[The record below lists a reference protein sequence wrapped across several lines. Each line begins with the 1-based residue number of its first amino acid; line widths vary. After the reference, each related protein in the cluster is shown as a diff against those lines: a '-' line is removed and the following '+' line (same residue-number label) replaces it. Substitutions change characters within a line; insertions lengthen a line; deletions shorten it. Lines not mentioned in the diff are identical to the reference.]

1 LEVGDRR
8 IHRNHSTTKYNYL
21 YQQQQLLYLGTTLT
35 PNLLKHANA
44 PAIPTERHPHPK
56 YPYQRIK
63 ITTCD
68 PELKTLMQK
77 TKLKTPSEQI
87 SAITPQQLTCKCP
100 NQIKYVKLLDT
111 QIHDDNEAMVW
122 TACRHTTFAAAKRQM
137 KAAPT
142 PQPQVADDFIQHSM
156 KIIEKEVGD
165 QLKNFQYSVKDWYNH
180 LNIKKKKELK
190 PVIDYYNHDKA
201 YNLKPREYRNIINK
215 HYTGILKEELQL
227 TDGKPRMVCS
237 IPQSTKYIMGPI
249 TWQLEELFQDKLQ
262 GYCGGQN
269 LEQMA
274 DKINHYLSEGFTK
287 IVEGDGSAFDNTQDV
302 SLKELDRSI
311 YRMIRDKVYHVPV
324 NDFDEVS
331 QALYKTMDIEYVDK
345 ETKKKKN
352 LLTYTILGTVFSGD
366 CDTTLMNTTRMA
378 MYNRYVNDKAG
389 LEFGKDY
396 ICFAK
401 GDDFTV
407 MYKPY
412 VSNEFIN
419 KLYYAYFLPANPDT
433 TKPDTRVYGLGQV
446 LKMLEFGDA
455 STLSFCSL
463 RAFFTDPSETKI
475 YLTRNPKK
483 FVNLSKYSRKAKNQK
498 LEYVYDY
505 LNAQA
510 EAIEANYPKL
520 EYFMYMAKLY
530 RAQAGYLKNKFHL
543 KHSGTYKQQLYKI
556 ILKEMQQPFE
566 EEEMLFDKLEQ
577 IYKDTVRH
585 RKQQIK
591 IIGQYWETI
600 KLIESRQ
607 TTQLTQEQA
616 DYINQQL
623 NAEFMIEY
631 LKSMMPAEAL

>member
-1 LEVGDRR
+1 VGDRR
-8 IHRNHSTTKYNYL
+8 KQRNHSTTKYNYL

-44 PAIPTERHPHPK
+44 PAIPTQQHPHPK

-63 ITTCD
+63 ITTQD
-68 PELKTLMQK
+68 PELKELMK
-77 TKLKTPSEQI
+77 RTKLKTPSEQI
-87 SAITPQQLTCKCP
+87 TAISPSQLTCRCP
-100 NQIKYVKLLDT
+100 QQIKYVKILDT
-111 QIHDDNEAMVW
+111 QIHDENEAMVW

-142 PQPQVADDFIQHSM
+142 PEPAVADDFVQHSM
-156 KIIEKEVGD
+156 KIINEEIGD
-165 QLKNFQYSVKDWYNH
+165 ELKNFKYSVKDWYNH

-190 PVIDYYNHDKA
+190 PTMNYYNRDKT
-201 YNLKPREYRNIINK
+201 YDMRPRDLKNLHNK

-237 IPQSTKYIMGPI
+237 IPQSTKFIMGPV
-249 TWQLEELFQDKLQ
+249 TWQLEEIFQDKLR

-274 DKINHYLSEGFTK
+274 DKINNYLEQGFTK

-311 YRMIRDKVYHVPV
+311 YRIIEPNIYHVPKE
-324 NDFDEVS
+324 DFHEVS
-331 QALYKTMDIEYVDK
+331 QALYKTMDIDYIDK
-345 ETKKKKN
+345 ETKKKKH
-352 LLTYTILGTVFSGD
+352 LLSYTILGTVFSGD

-389 LEFGKDY
+389 LVFGKDY
-396 ICFAK
+396 VCFAK

-412 VSNEFIN
+412 VTNEFIT
-419 KLYYAYFLPANPDT
+419 KAYYKYFLPANPDT
-433 TKPDTRVYGLGQV
+433 TKPDTRIYGLGQV

-455 STLSFCSL
+455 SKLSFCSL

-475 YLTRNPKK
+475 YLTRNPNK
-483 FVNLSKYSRKAKNQK
+483 FINLSKYSRKAKNQT

-510 EAIEANYPKL
+510 EALETNYSKL
-520 EYFMYMAKLY
+520 TYFMYMAQLY
-530 RAQAGYLKNKFHL
+530 RTQAKYLKNKFSL
-543 KHSGTYKQQLYKI
+543 KHTGKYKKQLYALI
-556 ILKEMQQPFE
+556 CKEFQQPYDEDELF
-566 EEEMLFDKLEQ
+566 FDKIEQ
-577 IYKDTVRH
+577 VYKENVAH
-585 RKQQIK
+585 RKQQIR
-591 IIGQYWETI
+591 ILTQYWETI
-600 KLIESRQ
+600 KLIETRQ

-616 DYINQQL
+616 DYINQQI

-631 LKSMMPAEAL
+631 LKSMMPTEAL